1 MTTTDQDYETS
12 NTAKGNRVAAATG
25 KVREKASAVG
35 QKVSETLD
43 SARDRAAE
51 AYDSARERGEAAYA
65 SARQGASR
73 AKRNTVEG
81 VDSNPGLALL
91 GGLAVGA
98 LLAAVLPKTRRET
111 KALGDIGRRIN
122 TTAKDAARAAK
133 DAGREKLGELGYTGE
148 AAKKKLSEIAS
159 GAGEAVRTSASAAAQ
174 RVKG

>member
-12 NTAKGNRVAAATG
+12 TPKGNRVAAATD

-43 SARDRAAE
+43 TARDRAAD

-65 SARQGASR
+65 SARQGALR
-73 AKRNTVEG
+73 AKRNTAEG

-91 GGLAVGA
+91 GGLAIGA
-98 LLAAVLPKTRRET
+98 LLAAVLPKTQREA

-159 GAGEAVRTSASAAAQ
+159 GAGEAVRTSATAAAQ